1 MRNNIN
7 WQAVGRIG
15 DGADAAVVEAEVSTI
30 ADNIRRS
37 DPDAIYSYGVSVRP
51 LREAVAGDAREYL
64 SLLMAAVLLV
74 LLLACANLAGLSL
87 ARGRDRAGEIG
98 VCLALGAGRQLLTR
112 QLLTEHLALASVGG
126 TLGLILAWL
135 AGGT

>member
-1 MRNNIN
+1 M
-7 WQAVGRIG
+7 
-15 DGADAAVVEAEVSTI
+15 EAEVSTI

-51 LREAVAGDAREYL
+51 LREAGAGDAREYL

-98 VCLALGAGRQLLTR
+98 VRLALVVSSLLANWSPNISR
-112 QLLTEHLALASVGG
+112 SHQSAERWA
-126 TLGLILAWL
+126 
-135 AGGT
+135 